1 MRELSFA
8 HLPRHPSHFSA
19 SAPHAP
25 PDFSLARWITAV
37 SRLPFRELRLFK
49 PTPVEKGGSPA
60 QPLRRTVGS
69 PAPFRLAGRGQIVKH
84 GKLKW
89 TRRHTRTPVILVRP
103 VRARGPGP
111 RGPPLL
117 SPVPHLPAHR
127 PRTHC
132 QNSAFMWR
140 SRPSAACAPP
150 PGLRMALASALVP
163 ASAPASA
170 QVPDSMWA
178 NEACR
183 LCASA
188 PTGPSSSVSISVAR
202 LVPVLQA

>member
-1 MRELSFA
+1 MREL
-8 HLPRHPSHFSA
+8 LLCPPP
-19 SAPHAP
+19 SAPLALLGFGPPCAP
-25 PDFSLARWITAV
+25 RLQPCAV
-37 SRLPFRELRLFK
+37 DNRCL
-49 PTPVEKGGSPA
+49 PTPLQGTPIIQAHPCGERRFSSSTPSADGRFSSPFQVGRKGADSETRET
-60 QPLRRTVGS
+60 QMD
-69 PAPFRLAGRGQIVKH
+69 APSYSY
-84 GKLKW
+84 
-89 TRRHTRTPVILVRP
+89 TSHTRTTSPR
-103 VRARGPGP
+103 PGP

-117 SPVPHLPAHR
+117 SPVAHLPAHR

>member
-103 VRARGPGP
+103 VRARGPGARPSFPPSLICP
-111 RGPPLL
+111 RTAPGPIAKTLRLCGDPGPALHVSHHPASVWLWPRLWFRLRPRHRHRFRIQCGQTKPADFVLPPPLDPHHRYL
-117 SPVPHLPAHR
+117 SP
-127 PRTHC
+127 
-132 QNSAFMWR
+132 
-140 SRPSAACAPP
+140 
-150 PGLRMALASALVP
+150 
-163 ASAPASA
+163 
-170 QVPDSMWA
+170 
-178 NEACR
+178 
-183 LCASA
+183 
-188 PTGPSSSVSISVAR
+188 
-202 LVPVLQA
+202 